1 MVIFC
6 FLLSKKI
13 LYDRIICIK
22 KLLKGYNLQMQIDKI
37 QRVNIIYPWFDGLSS
52 DLLFWIAIDT
62 LFLSVVKGF
71 SSAQIVSSSTISLV
85 FLIIL
90 QIPLLKIIK
99 KIGNTNS
106 VRLGAFMLLA
116 ASLTFTFCKSYWV
129 MVIGKIL
136 YNNAFT
142 FTNMGNVV
150 LKNNLELK
158 NNQQQ
163 YIKLKTKSNTIY
175 SVITMIISFVAS
187 IFFNYDHYLPMYF
200 CIFFCFLCF
209 LLSFYIKDY
218 SKYDKITENNENN
231 EKKSIKKEKLHLT
244 KLIVIMIVA
253 YGLFYPVANSGQS
266 DGKLFIQEELL
277 KCFDVSK
284 TSLIIGVMLCISRIV
299 RVVSNLVFE
308 KIYKKQEEK
317 VGIGLSILLSLSSL
331 FMIIGYFLTG
341 SLFIKFS
348 VMALGYII
356 ILFIRD
362 PYRIYV
368 QNEMLNN
375 TEKKNQQSLLTT
387 LEFSRKLIRAGLSL
401 LFSFILIKHTMI
413 VNIFIIFGLSLVSIT
428 INFILTNMLKNQKK
442 A

>member
-1 MVIFC
+1 MDC
-6 FLLSKKI
+6 H
-13 LYDRIICIK
+13 
-22 KLLKGYNLQMQIDKI
+22 QI
-37 QRVNIIYPWFDGLSS
+37 
-52 DLLFWIAIDT
+52 
-62 LFLSVVKGF
+62 
-71 SSAQIVSSSTISLV
+71 
-85 FLIIL
+85 
-90 QIPLLKIIK
+90 
-99 KIGNTNS
+99 
-106 VRLGAFMLLA
+106 
-116 ASLTFTFCKSYWV
+116 
-129 MVIGKIL
+129 
-136 YNNAFT
+136 
-142 FTNMGNVV
+142 
-150 LKNNLELK
+150 
-158 NNQQQ
+158 
-163 YIKLKTKSNTIY
+163 
-175 SVITMIISFVAS
+175 
-187 IFFNYDHYLPMYF
+187 
-200 CIFFCFLCF
+200 FCFLCF

-218 SKYDKITENNENN
+218 SKYDKITESN
-231 EKKSIKKEKLHLT
+231 EKKSVKKEKLHLT

-266 DGKLFIQEELL
+266 AGKLFIQEELL

-317 VGIGLSILLSLSSL
+317 VGIGISILLSLSSL